1 MRLQGFRNGQ
11 REITLFD
18 SRSVV
23 VYMDILGPGVH
34 DGDRALAVPVG
45 TPALLLFS
53 GHPPLLPLPH
63 HAQTQQNATGNQG
76 QEDEDCT
83 HRDDG
88 DDVSALHEALQD
100 I

>member
-1 MRLQGFRNGQ
+1 
-11 REITLFD
+11 
-18 SRSVV
+18 
-23 VYMDILGPGVH
+23 MDILGPGVH

-45 TPALLLFS
+45 TPALFLFS